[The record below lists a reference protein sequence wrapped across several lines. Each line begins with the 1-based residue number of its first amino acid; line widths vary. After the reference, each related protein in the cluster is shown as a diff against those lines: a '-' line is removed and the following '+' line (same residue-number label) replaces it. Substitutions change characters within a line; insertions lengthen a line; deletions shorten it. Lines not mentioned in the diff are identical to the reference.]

1 MYRLD
6 LPKAINVITASAL
19 FISIACS
26 GLLEPL
32 TIAQTLEH
40 NPDGKE
46 TLVWADEFDGAT
58 LDLAKWKFQTGS
70 SGWGNHEWQN
80 YIKDENV
87 IVSDGTLKITAKL
100 VGDGQKV
107 GDYTSA
113 RLNSIE
119 KFTYGRMEV
128 RAKMPELKGKG
139 VWPAIWMM
147 GENISTAGWPTCGE
161 IDILEYVSY
170 QPNTVHFNLHSKA
183 NNHLAET
190 NISSGPVELETA
202 EEEFHKYGIV
212 WTPTKLSCYLDEPKN
227 VTVTFDR
234 PTEFNQ
240 DNWPFDK
247 PFYFLLNV
255 AVGGSW
261 GGREGVEDSIF
272 PSTMEVDYVRVYQNR

>member
-1 MYRLD
+1 MHRLD
-6 LPKAINVITASAL
+6 MRTVFDAITISAL
-19 FISIACS
+19 F
-26 GLLEPL
+26 LLCGCDGVVNSSS
-32 TIAQTLEH
+32 IAQTAEYKAK
-40 NPDGKE
+40 GEE
-46 TLVWADEFDGAT
+46 TLVWADEFDGDK
-58 LDLAKWKFQTGS
+58 LDLTKWKFETGDH
-70 SGWGNHEWQN
+70 GFGNHEWQN
-80 YIKDENV
+80 YIKDDNV
-87 IVSDGTLKITAKL
+87 VVSDGTLKITAKL
-100 VGDGQKV
+100 VGDGQKA

-119 KFTYGRMEV
+119 KFTYGRLEV

-139 VWPAIWMM
+139 AWPAIWML
-147 GENISTAGWPTCGE
+147 GENISTAGWPECGE

-183 NNHLAET
+183 NNHLADT

-202 EEEFHKYGIV
+202 EEEFHKYGIL
-212 WTPTKLSCYLDEPKN
+212 WTPTKLSCYLDEPEN

-234 PTEFNQ
+234 PADFNQ

-255 AVGGSW
+255 AVGGDW
-261 GGREGVEDSIF
+261 GGKEGVEDSIF